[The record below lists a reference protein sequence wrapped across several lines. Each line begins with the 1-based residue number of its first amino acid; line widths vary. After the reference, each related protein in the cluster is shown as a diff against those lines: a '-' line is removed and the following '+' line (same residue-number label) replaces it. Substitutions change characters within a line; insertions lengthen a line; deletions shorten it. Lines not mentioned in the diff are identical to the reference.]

1 MIFAAI
7 SDLHNTNKRPKN
19 RKDKSYLEV
28 CYRKLE
34 DILKLCEENQ
44 ISVLVVAGDF
54 FDYPDLPRYVITDL
68 LNMIKAIHI
77 RILVIPGQHD
87 LRYHTKGLAN
97 TSLGNLIASGHITL
111 LSPDK
116 PTIVKGIEFI
126 GRGWEEEITIS
137 GDVLVTHQM
146 VTRKGPLWPGHE
158 DFISAPALLHKYKN
172 FHCVISGDNHIPHSF
187 ETKVG
192 QKQIQIN
199 CGSVMRSKKDQIN
212 HKPMVWL
219 IDTNDWEYQSIPIPI
234 DPAKDVFDF
243 AKIELE
249 ETKQN
254 AKDEAQEKIDA
265 FIDSFDQPEG
275 ERIEFKSIVKKLVKE
290 IKPKQSVVDIINNIM
305 ETVS

>member
-19 RKDKSYLEV
+19 RKDKSYLDV
-28 CYRKLE
+28 CYRKL
-34 DILKLCEENQ
+34 DSILNICNGA
-44 ISVLVVAGDF
+44 SALVIAGDF
-54 FDYPDLPRYVITDL
+54 FDYPDVPRHIVTEL
-68 LNMIKAIHI
+68 LSMLKKAPFK
-77 RILVIPGQHD
+77 ILVVPGQHD
-87 LRYHTKGLAN
+87 LRYHTKGLNN
-97 TSLGNLIASGHITL
+97 TSLGNLIASGHVTL

-116 PTIVKGIEFI
+116 VTTVRGIEFV

-137 GDVLVTHQM
+137 GDVLITHQM
-146 VTRKGPLWPGHE
+146 VTRKGPLWPGHA
-158 DFISAPALLHKYKN
+158 DFISAPALLHKYKAYS
-172 FHCVISGDNHIPHSF
+172 CIISGDNHITHSF

-192 QKQIQIN
+192 QRQIQIN
-199 CGSVMRSKKDQIN
+199 CGSIMRSKKDQLN
-212 HKPMVWL
+212 HKPKVWL
-219 IDTNDWEYQSIPIPI
+219 IDTDGWKYESVDIPI
-234 DPAKDVFDF
+234 DPPEKVFDY

-265 FIDSFDQPEG
+265 FIDSFEQPKG
-275 ERIEFKSIVKKLVKE
+275 ERIEFKTIVKKLVTQ